1 MSTANF
7 HTKNACGIYYMDD
20 DSAELFEEIC
30 WDSYFGF
37 HGIEIMAD
45 LEVTL
50 NHGYYEGHNLDWEI
64 RFEGFRYSDYEDM
77 DDFLED
83 FRDEYLSYVN
93 LNEGMAEIQWPNF
106 CKRFKSWIQKCII
119 ECEKKCRE
127 MCDEVYHCIGVFS
140 NGEAIYERV
149 GR

>member
-30 WDSYFGF
+30 WDSCFGF

-64 RFEGFRYSDYEDM
+64 RIEGCKYSDYESM
-77 DDFLED
+77 DDFLEEHFSD
-83 FRDEYLSYVN
+83 EELTEVFR
-93 LNEGMAEIQWPNF
+93 
-106 CKRFKSWIQKCII
+106 KRFKSWIQKCII

-149 GR
+149 SR

>member
-20 DSAELFEEIC
+20 DRAELFEEIC
-30 WDSYFGF
+30 WDSHFGF

-64 RFEGFRYSDYEDM
+64 R
-77 DDFLED
+77 
-83 FRDEYLSYVN
+83 LS
-93 LNEGMAEIQWPNF
+93 
-106 CKRFKSWIQKCII
+106 
-119 ECEKKCRE
+119 
-127 MCDEVYHCIGVFS
+127 
-140 NGEAIYERV
+140 
-149 GR
+149 